1 MISSIQDLSSTDNEL
16 FCWLT
21 ESFRCRISIDKKIL
35 FEGFAE
41 DFDNSI
47 DQDESKIVCK
57 FLLSDGKEA
66 LYTIGKNARLEDLRS
81 LFEQHNIDDILTD
94 HRLFNE
100 AMLIGND
107 LPLLGLFDNEDIDK
121 YISEGIISQDI
132 AKGLTKFGTNFQ
144 KVIENLVFDKLDRQ
158 DIRQDI

>member
-1 MISSIQDLSSTDNEL
+1 MISSIQDLSSVDNEL

-21 ESFRCRISIDKKIL
+21 ESVYCRISIDKKIL

-81 LFEQHNIDDILTD
+81 LFEQHSIDDILTD

-107 LPLLGLFDNEDIDK
+107 LPLLGLFDKDIDK

-144 KVIENLVFDKLDRQ
+144 KVIENLVFDKFDRQ
-158 DIRQDI
+158 DI

>member
-1 MISSIQDLSSTDNEL
+1 MISSIQDLSSVDNEL

-21 ESFRCRISIDKKIL
+21 ESVYCRISIDKKIL

-107 LPLLGLFDNEDIDK
+107 LPLLGLFDKDDIDK

-158 DIRQDI
+158 DI

>member
-1 MISSIQDLSSTDNEL
+1 MISSIQDLSSVDNEL

-21 ESFRCRISIDKKIL
+21 ESVYCRISIDKKIL

-47 DQDESKIVCK
+47 DHDESKIVCK

-107 LPLLGLFDNEDIDK
+107 LPLLGLFDKDIDK

-132 AKGLTKFGTNFQ
+132 AKGLTRFGTNFQ
-144 KVIENLVFDKLDRQ
+144 KVIENLVFDKFDRQ
-158 DIRQDI
+158 DI

>member
-1 MISSIQDLSSTDNEL
+1 MISSIQDLSSVDNEL

-21 ESFRCRISIDKKIL
+21 ESVYCRISIDKKIL

-66 LYTIGKNARLEDLRS
+66 LYTIGKNARLEDLKS
-81 LFEQHNIDDILTD
+81 LFEQHDIDDILTD

-107 LPLLGLFDNEDIDK
+107 LPLLGLFDKDIDK

-144 KVIENLVFDKLDRQ
+144 KVIENLVFDRIDRQ
-158 DIRQDI
+158 DI

>member
-1 MISSIQDLSSTDNEL
+1 MISSIQDLSSVDNEL
-16 FCWLT
+16 FCWLI
-21 ESFRCRISIDKKIL
+21 ESVYCRISIDKKIL

-107 LPLLGLFDNEDIDK
+107 LPLLGLFDKDIDK
-121 YISEGIISQDI
+121 YISEGMISQDI

-158 DIRQDI
+158 DI

>member
-1 MISSIQDLSSTDNEL
+1 MISSIQDLSSVDNEL

-21 ESFRCRISIDKKIL
+21 ESVYCRISIDKKIL

-66 LYTIGKNARLEDLRS
+66 LYTVGKNARLEDLRS

-107 LPLLGLFDNEDIDK
+107 LPLLGLFDKDIDK

-144 KVIENLVFDKLDRQ
+144 KVIENLVFDRIDRQ
-158 DIRQDI
+158 DI

>member
-1 MISSIQDLSSTDNEL
+1 MISSIQDLSSVDNEL

-21 ESFRCRISIDKKIL
+21 ESVYCRISIDKKIL

-107 LPLLGLFDNEDIDK
+107 LPLLGLFDKDIDK

-144 KVIENLVFDKLDRQ
+144 KVIENLVFDKFDRQ
-158 DIRQDI
+158 DI

>member
-1 MISSIQDLSSTDNEL
+1 MISSIQDLSSVDNEL

-21 ESFRCRISIDKKIL
+21 ESVYCRISIDKKIL

-81 LFEQHNIDDILTD
+81 LFEQHDIDDILTD

-107 LPLLGLFDNEDIDK
+107 LPLLGLFDKDIDK

-144 KVIENLVFDKLDRQ
+144 KVIENLVFDKFDRQ
-158 DIRQDI
+158 DI

>member
-1 MISSIQDLSSTDNEL
+1 MISSIQDLSSVDNEL

-21 ESFRCRISIDKKIL
+21 ESVYCRISIDKKIL

-107 LPLLGLFDNEDIDK
+107 LPLLGLFDKDDIDK

-144 KVIENLVFDKLDRQ
+144 KVIENLVFDKFNRQ
-158 DIRQDI
+158 EI

>member
-1 MISSIQDLSSTDNEL
+1 MISSIQDLSSVDNEL

-21 ESFRCRISIDKKIL
+21 ESVYCRISIDKKIL

-107 LPLLGLFDNEDIDK
+107 LPLLGLFDKENIDK

-144 KVIENLVFDKLDRQ
+144 KVIENLVFDKFDRQ
-158 DIRQDI
+158 DI

>member
-1 MISSIQDLSSTDNEL
+1 MISSIQDLSSVDNEL

-21 ESFRCRISIDKKIL
+21 ESVYCRISIDKKIL
-35 FEGFAE
+35 FVGFAE

-107 LPLLGLFDNEDIDK
+107 LPLLGLFDKDIDK

-144 KVIENLVFDKLDRQ
+144 KVIENLVFDKFDRQ
-158 DIRQDI
+158 DI

>member
-1 MISSIQDLSSTDNEL
+1 MISSIQDLSSVDNEL

-21 ESFRCRISIDKKIL
+21 ESVYCRISIDKKIL

-107 LPLLGLFDNEDIDK
+107 LPLLGLFDKEDIDK

-158 DIRQDI
+158 DI

>member
-1 MISSIQDLSSTDNEL
+1 MISSIQDLSSVDNEL

-21 ESFRCRISIDKKIL
+21 ESVYCRISIDKKIL

-81 LFEQHNIDDILTD
+81 LFGQHNIDDILTD

-107 LPLLGLFDNEDIDK
+107 LPLLGLFDKENIDK

-144 KVIENLVFDKLDRQ
+144 KVIENLVFDKFDRQ
-158 DIRQDI
+158 DI

>member
-1 MISSIQDLSSTDNEL
+1 MISSIQDLSSVDNEL

-21 ESFRCRISIDKKIL
+21 ESVYCRISIDKKIL

-100 AMLIGND
+100 AMLVGND
-107 LPLLGLFDNEDIDK
+107 LPLLGLFDKNIDK

-144 KVIENLVFDKLDRQ
+144 KVIENLVFDKFDRQ
-158 DIRQDI
+158 HI

>member
-1 MISSIQDLSSTDNEL
+1 MISSIQDLSSVDNEL

-21 ESFRCRISIDKKIL
+21 ESVYCRISIDKKIL

-81 LFEQHNIDDILTD
+81 LFEQHDIDDILTD

-107 LPLLGLFDNEDIDK
+107 LPLLGLFDKDIDK

-144 KVIENLVFDKLDRQ
+144 KVIENLVFDKFNRQ
-158 DIRQDI
+158 DI

>member
-1 MISSIQDLSSTDNEL
+1 MISSIQDLSSVDNEL

-21 ESFRCRISIDKKIL
+21 ESVYCRISIDKKIL

-107 LPLLGLFDNEDIDK
+107 LPLLGLFDKDIDK

-132 AKGLTKFGTNFQ
+132 AKGLTRFGTNFQ

-158 DIRQDI
+158 DI

>member
-41 DFDNSI
+41 DFDNLF
-47 DQDESKIVCK
+47 DQNESKIVCK
-57 FLLSDGKEA
+57 FSLSDGKEV
-66 LYTIGKNARLEDLRS
+66 LYTIGKNDRLDDLKR

-107 LPLLGLFDNEDIDK
+107 LPLLGLFDKDIDK

-158 DIRQDI
+158 DI

>member
-1 MISSIQDLSSTDNEL
+1 MISSIQDLSSVDNEL

-21 ESFRCRISIDKKIL
+21 ESVYCRISIDKKIL

-66 LYTIGKNARLEDLRS
+66 LYTIGKNARLEDLKS
-81 LFEQHNIDDILTD
+81 LFEQHDIDDILTD

-107 LPLLGLFDNEDIDK
+107 LPLLGLFDKEDIDK

-158 DIRQDI
+158 DI

>member
-1 MISSIQDLSSTDNEL
+1 MISSIQDLSSVDNEL

-21 ESFRCRISIDKKIL
+21 ESVYCRISIDKKIL

-81 LFEQHNIDDILTD
+81 LFEQHNIADILTD

-107 LPLLGLFDNEDIDK
+107 LPLLGLFDKDIDK

-158 DIRQDI
+158 DT

>member
-21 ESFRCRISIDKKIL
+21 ESVYCRISIDKKIL

-107 LPLLGLFDNEDIDK
+107 LPLLGLFDKEDIDK

-158 DIRQDI
+158 DI

>member
-1 MISSIQDLSSTDNEL
+1 MISSIQDLSSVDNEL

-21 ESFRCRISIDKKIL
+21 ESVYCRISIDKKIL

-66 LYTIGKNARLEDLRS
+66 LYTIGKNARLEDLKS
-81 LFEQHNIDDILTD
+81 LFEQHDIDDILTD

-107 LPLLGLFDNEDIDK
+107 LPLLGLFDKDIDK

-158 DIRQDI
+158 DI

>member
-1 MISSIQDLSSTDNEL
+1 MISSIQDLSSVDNEL

-21 ESFRCRISIDKKIL
+21 ESVYCRISIDKKIL

-81 LFEQHNIDDILTD
+81 LIEQHNIDDILTD

-107 LPLLGLFDNEDIDK
+107 LPLLGLFDKDIDK

-144 KVIENLVFDKLDRQ
+144 KVIENLVFDKFNRQ
-158 DIRQDI
+158 DI

>member
-1 MISSIQDLSSTDNEL
+1 MISSIQDLSSVDNEL

-21 ESFRCRISIDKKIL
+21 ESVYCRISIDKKIL

-107 LPLLGLFDNEDIDK
+107 LPLLGLFDKDIDK

-144 KVIENLVFDKLDRQ
+144 KVIENLVFERFDRQ
-158 DIRQDI
+158 DN

>member
-1 MISSIQDLSSTDNEL
+1 MISSIQDLSSVDNEL

-21 ESFRCRISIDKKIL
+21 ESVYCRISIDKKIL

-66 LYTIGKNARLEDLRS
+66 LYTIGKNARLEDLKS

-107 LPLLGLFDNEDIDK
+107 LPLLGLFDKDIDK

-158 DIRQDI
+158 DI

>member
-1 MISSIQDLSSTDNEL
+1 MISSIQDLSSVDNEL

-21 ESFRCRISIDKKIL
+21 VSVYCRISIDKKIL

-107 LPLLGLFDNEDIDK
+107 LPLLGLFDKDIDK

-144 KVIENLVFDKLDRQ
+144 KVIENLVFDKFDRQ
-158 DIRQDI
+158 DI

>member
-1 MISSIQDLSSTDNEL
+1 MISSIQDLSSVDNEL

-21 ESFRCRISIDKKIL
+21 ESVYCRISIDKKIL

-107 LPLLGLFDNEDIDK
+107 LPLLGLFDKDIDK

-144 KVIENLVFDKLDRQ
+144 KVIENLVFDKIDRQ
-158 DIRQDI
+158 DI

>member
-1 MISSIQDLSSTDNEL
+1 MISSIQDLSSVDNEL

-21 ESFRCRISIDKKIL
+21 ESVYCRISIDKKIL

-107 LPLLGLFDNEDIDK
+107 LPLLGLFDKDIDK

-158 DIRQDI
+158 DI

>member
-1 MISSIQDLSSTDNEL
+1 MISSIQDLSSVDNEL

-21 ESFRCRISIDKKIL
+21 ESVYCRISIDKKIL

-107 LPLLGLFDNEDIDK
+107 LPLLGLLDKDIDK

-132 AKGLTKFGTNFQ
+132 AKGLTRFGTNFQ
-144 KVIENLVFDKLDRQ
+144 KVIENLVFDRINRQ
-158 DIRQDI
+158 DI

>member
-1 MISSIQDLSSTDNEL
+1 MISSIQDLSSVDNEL

-21 ESFRCRISIDKKIL
+21 ESVYCRISIDKKIL

-107 LPLLGLFDNEDIDK
+107 LPLLGLFDKDIDK

-144 KVIENLVFDKLDRQ
+144 KVIENLVFDKFNRQ
-158 DIRQDI
+158 DI

>member
-1 MISSIQDLSSTDNEL
+1 MISSIQDLSSVDNEL

-21 ESFRCRISIDKKIL
+21 ESVYCRISIDKKIL

-81 LFEQHNIDDILTD
+81 LFEQHNTDDILTD

-107 LPLLGLFDNEDIDK
+107 LPLLGLFDKDIDK
-121 YISEGIISQDI
+121 YISEGMISQDI

-158 DIRQDI
+158 DI

>member
-1 MISSIQDLSSTDNEL
+1 MISSIQDLSSVDNEL

-21 ESFRCRISIDKKIL
+21 ESVYCRISIDKKIL

-47 DQDESKIVCK
+47 DQDESKIICK

-66 LYTIGKNARLEDLRS
+66 LYTIGKNARLEDLKS

-107 LPLLGLFDNEDIDK
+107 LPLLGLFDKDIDK

-144 KVIENLVFDKLDRQ
+144 KVIENLVFDKFDRQ
-158 DIRQDI
+158 DI

>member
-1 MISSIQDLSSTDNEL
+1 MISSIQDLSSVDNEL

-21 ESFRCRISIDKKIL
+21 ESVYCRISIDKKIL

-107 LPLLGLFDNEDIDK
+107 LPLLGLFDNDIDK

-158 DIRQDI
+158 DI

>member
-1 MISSIQDLSSTDNEL
+1 MISSIQDLSSVDNEL

-21 ESFRCRISIDKKIL
+21 ESVYCRISIDKKIL

-66 LYTIGKNARLEDLRS
+66 LYTIGKNARLEDLKS
-81 LFEQHNIDDILTD
+81 LFEQHDIDDILTD

-107 LPLLGLFDNEDIDK
+107 LPLLGLFDKDIDK

-144 KVIENLVFDKLDRQ
+144 KVIENLVFDKFDRQ
-158 DIRQDI
+158 DI

>member
-1 MISSIQDLSSTDNEL
+1 MISSIQDLSSVDNEL

-21 ESFRCRISIDKKIL
+21 ESVYCRISIDKKIL

-94 HRLFNE
+94 SRLFNE

-107 LPLLGLFDNEDIDK
+107 LPLLGLFDKDDIDK

-144 KVIENLVFDKLDRQ
+144 KVIENLVFDKFDRQ
-158 DIRQDI
+158 DI

>member
-1 MISSIQDLSSTDNEL
+1 MISSIQDLSSVDNEL

-21 ESFRCRISIDKKIL
+21 ESVYCRISIDKKIL

-66 LYTIGKNARLEDLRS
+66 LYTIGKNTRLEDLRS
-81 LFEQHNIDDILTD
+81 LFEQHDIDDILTD

-107 LPLLGLFDNEDIDK
+107 LPLLGLFDKFDIDK

-158 DIRQDI
+158 DI

>member
-1 MISSIQDLSSTDNEL
+1 MISSIQDLSSVDNEL

-21 ESFRCRISIDKKIL
+21 ESVYCRISIDKKIL

-66 LYTIGKNARLEDLRS
+66 LYTIGKNARLEDLKS
-81 LFEQHNIDDILTD
+81 LFEQHNIADILTD

-107 LPLLGLFDNEDIDK
+107 LPLLGLFDKDIDK

-132 AKGLTKFGTNFQ
+132 ANGLTKFGTNFQ
-144 KVIENLVFDKLDRQ
+144 KVIENLVFDKFDRQ
-158 DIRQDI
+158 DI